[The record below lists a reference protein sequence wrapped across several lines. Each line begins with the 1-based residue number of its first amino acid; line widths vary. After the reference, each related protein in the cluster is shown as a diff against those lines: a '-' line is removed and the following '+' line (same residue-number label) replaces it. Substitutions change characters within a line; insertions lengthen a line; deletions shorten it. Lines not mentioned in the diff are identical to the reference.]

1 MTSCN
6 KKTDRQN
13 QYVLASSTIFFACF
27 YLYTWLVIDP
37 SLIYHSFGRL
47 IPYPDFIPD
56 FDFFRQTIF
65 CPGGLVTY
73 LTGFLSQWLF
83 YPAIGAFI
91 LTFLAFII
99 SFVTRYLF
107 CTSSKGNYIITFYII
122 PMLVL
127 IGYSRY
133 QHQLDILLALLTA
146 LAFTVAFKAVQMR
159 TPAVRAAS
167 FFIMHIVLYC
177 LAGAASLL
185 FGILA
190 AIYELSTRRNGF
202 LSTLYLLISCACIW
216 LIGAYA
222 FDLPLKHACLL
233 LLPVYKNPK
242 IEPDLL
248 AHIAL
253 NLLYIFIL
261 ISALLTAWYKHFHHK
276 IKKAQPAQ
284 ITKTVKNRKLC
295 KSIMALQII
304 LLISASTVVVLS
316 FDKQKKKQ
324 LEINYF
330 SSQKMWNNLL
340 NVAAKLPP
348 QSYNI
353 YCNHDVNLALYHT
366 GQLLDKMF
374 AFPQKT
380 EALLLNVGTDKPP
393 SMVFLKKSNLFFELG
408 DIGTAERLAHEFLE
422 MRGNCPFVLEHL
434 AYINIVKGQTEN
446 AKVFLKK
453 LSKNIIY
460 RKHAK
465 KILKSLE
472 NDPQLLTNEYLN
484 RTRSLACEFDNTGD
498 LSLEDFLTKMLKKKN
513 KMAFEYMMAYYLL
526 TCQLDQIVT
535 NVKLL
540 SVFGYKQLPYHYE
553 EALLLYQALER
564 KKIRLHGFKINP
576 QTVAKCKEFDSTYGR
591 YGGEQNK
598 IAAMKALEQK
608 FSQDYIFYYIFSDI
622 R

>member
-1 MTSCN
+1 M
-6 KKTDRQN
+6 
-13 QYVLASSTIFFACF
+13 LASSTIFFACF

-37 SLIYHSFGRL
+37 SLIYHSFGRF

-56 FDFFRQTIF
+56 FDFFKQNIF
-65 CPGGLVTY
+65 HPGGLVTY
-73 LTGFLSQWLF
+73 LTAFLSQWF
-83 YPAIGAFI
+83 YYPAIGALI
-91 LTFLAFII
+91 ITFLAFIV
-99 SFVTRYLF
+99 SLVTRFLF
-107 CTSSKGNYIITFYII
+107 CTPSIGSYIMTLYII
-122 PMLVL
+122 PTL
-127 IGYSRY
+127 ILTGYSRY
-133 QHQLDILLALLTA
+133 QHQLDMLLALLI
-146 LAFTVAFKAVQMR
+146 AFVFTMTFKAVQMR
-159 TPAVRAAS
+159 SPAVRATF
-167 FFIMHIVLYC
+167 FFIMYIVLYC

-190 AIYELSTRRNGF
+190 AIYELTTHRNVS
-202 LSTLYLLISCACIW
+202 LSTLYIMISCACIW
-216 LIGAYA
+216 LIGSYA
-222 FDLPLKHACLL
+222 FDLPLKHAALL

-242 IEPDLL
+242 ITPDSL

-253 NLLYIFIL
+253 NLLYVFIP
-261 ISALLTAWYKHFHHK
+261 ISVLLTAGYKHLYHK
-276 IKKAQPAQ
+276 IKKVQSEQ
-284 ITKTVKNRKLC
+284 ITKAVKNQKLC
-295 KSIMALQII
+295 KSIMTLQII
-304 LLISASTVVVLS
+304 LLISASAVIALS

-324 LEINYF
+324 LKISYF
-330 SSQKMWNNLL
+330 SAQKMWDNLL
-340 NVAAKLPP
+340 DVAAKLPP

-366 GQLLDKMF
+366 GQLPDKMF
-374 AFPQKT
+374 AFPQRT
-380 EALLLNVGTDKPP
+380 EALSLNVGTDKPP

-434 AYINIVKGQTEN
+434 AYINIIKGQTEN
-446 AKVFLKK
+446 AKVFLTK

-465 KILKSLE
+465 KILQSLE
-472 NDPQLLTNEYLN
+472 NDPQLLTNEYIN

-498 LSLEDFLTKMLKKKN
+498 LSLEDFLTKMIKKKN

-553 EALLLYQALER
+553 EALLLYQALEH
-564 KKIRLHGFKINP
+564 KKIRLQDFKINP

-608 FSQDYIFYYIFSDI
+608 FCQDYIFYYVFSDI